1 MTDNEIKLINIIREN
16 DNSEE
21 AIITAVKIITSF
33 LEREKSSEVQV
44 PAYPPEPA

>member
-1 MTDNEIKLINIIREN
+1 MTENELKLIKLIREN

-21 AIITAVKIITSF
+21 AIVTAVSIITSF
-33 LEREKSSEVQV
+33 LERERSSVGQV